1 MLYHNVRVAA
11 HAMRFVDGMAFIVG
25 SSVGWWVGARAGI
38 WSASS
43 APAPAMAWFAVA
55 GALLLMLLGARHHA
69 YHARRTE
76 EVLLELVVLLEVAV
90 YALGMACLVTEL
102 ATTGLPG
109 SAYATMASG
118 ALAAIVT
125 LHLAARLVIRI
136 IRRRG
141 GDNRVWLVVGSNA
154 RAIDI
159 CREVRANRH
168 FGIHIDS
175 IVDLSDGV
183 EGPPQE
189 RARAV
194 ERALPGLQ
202 LRFVDQVEALRPMLA
217 DRIIDEVVVT
227 LPLRSRYNDIERI
240 LQIASAAGISVKLHS
255 ESFRVDGLATEIS
268 RVGSVPMVTHYSGP
282 SSYSG
287 LLVKRAIDVVLSG
300 AGLLLLSP
308 LFLVLAVAVRLD
320 SPGPVFFRQLRMGL
334 HGRQFHMVKFRSMV
348 RDAPQL
354 REQMAAQNE
363 RDGVAFK
370 VRNDMRITP
379 VGRFLRKYHLD
390 ELPQLWNVLLGE
402 MSIVGPRPLP
412 ISEAQGT
419 EWWQRRR
426 HSMPPGLTCLWQLAD
441 DPKMPFMEWMEL
453 DMKYIDNWSVW
464 LDIKLMFRTVGTV
477 MRGSGW

>member
-1 MLYHNVRVAA
+1 VLYHNVRVAA
-11 HAMRFVDGMAFIVG
+11 HAMRFVDGMAFIAG
-25 SSVGWWVGARAGI
+25 SSAGWWVGVSAQA
-38 WSASS
+38 WSASTG
-43 APAPAMAWFAVA
+43 PAMAWFAVA
-55 GALLLMLLGARHHA
+55 GSTLLMLLGARHHA

-76 EVLLELVVLLEVAV
+76 EVLLEMLVLLEVTV
-90 YALGMACLVTEL
+90 YALGLACLITEL
-102 ATTGLPG
+102 ASQGLPSG
-109 SAYATMASG
+109 AYAAAACG
-118 ALAAIVT
+118 AFAAIAVR
-125 LHLAARLVIRI
+125 HAVARLLIRV

-141 GDNRVWLVVGSNA
+141 GDNRVWLVVGSNE
-154 RAIDI
+154 RAIEV

-168 FGIHIDS
+168 YGIQLDS
-175 IVDLSDGV
+175 IVDLTDGSEGSPSD
-183 EGPPQE
+183 

-194 ERALPGLQ
+194 AQALPGLELQ
-202 LRFVDQVEALRPMLA
+202 LLDDVEALRSLLS

-240 LQIASAAGISVKLHS
+240 LQIASVAGISVKLHS
-255 ESFRVDGLATEIS
+255 ESFRVDGLATEVS
-268 RVGSVPMVTHYSGP
+268 RVGNVPLVTHYSGP
-282 SSYSG
+282 SSYGG
-287 LLVKRAIDVVLSG
+287 LLLKRGIDVAMSG
-300 AGLLLLSP
+300 IGLALLSP

-334 HGRQFHMVKFRSMV
+334 HGRQFRMIKFRSMV

-354 REQMAAQNE
+354 RDHMAAQNE

-370 VRNDMRITP
+370 VQNDMRITR
-379 VGRFLRKYHLD
+379 VGRLLRKYHLD

-412 ISEAQGT
+412 VSEAKGT

-441 DPKMPFMEWMEL
+441 DPKMPFMQWMEL

-464 LDIKLMFRTVGTV
+464 LDIKVMFRTVGTV